1 MQLQNKKKWL
11 PWLLAAVMAPFAV
24 GVWLVPYFHSRPGPG
39 MSAAVRPVAPPARPA
54 ALPAPSP
61 QKPATSNAD
70 APTERQPLPLP
81 NVPVAGNLGTIT
93 DLRAQ
98 LQEKQI
104 RQALSEIDAKLAG
117 AVPSS
122 PGVAVLTPDDLAR
135 MVAPE
140 HSERDTSAVVPSPSR
155 PTVVS
160 IQGVD
165 GKLSATLRSGGKLV
179 TVRAGQK
186 VAGGTVTAVSRD
198 RVTMRNSRGVEPLT
212 FE

>member
-122 PGVAVLTPDDLAR
+122 PGVAVLTPDHPGQIVGTLRAGNVRRRSVSVPPHGGVDPGRGRQAVRHAAQRRQTGHGAGGPEGGRRHRDGRQPGQGDDAKLAR
-135 MVAPE
+135 
-140 HSERDTSAVVPSPSR
+140 R
-155 PTVVS
+155 
-160 IQGVD
+160 
-165 GKLSATLRSGGKLV
+165 
-179 TVRAGQK
+179 
-186 VAGGTVTAVSRD
+186 GTPDV
-198 RVTMRNSRGVEPLT
+198 
-212 FE
+212 

>member
-70 APTERQPLPLP
+70 APL
-81 NVPVAGNLGTIT
+81 AGNLGTIT

-140 HSERDTSAVVPSPSR
+140 HSERETSAVVPSPSR